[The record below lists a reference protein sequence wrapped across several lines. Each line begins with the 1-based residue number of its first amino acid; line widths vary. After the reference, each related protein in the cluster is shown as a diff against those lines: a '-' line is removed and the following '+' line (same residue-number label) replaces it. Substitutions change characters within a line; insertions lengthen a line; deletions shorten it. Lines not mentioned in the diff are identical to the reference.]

1 MSNKDRAYDVLI
13 LSLDSEIATLQDIEQ
28 DRFNLWSDTG
38 DFIRSNGL
46 IDAYYDYLKDLL
58 EKEEGKKKKDKKDK
72 EKKEKPKSVIYT
84 NEKYQYDFQLH
95 QAYGYLKSY
104 GVFEGVGKKLGKLN
118 K

>member
-1 MSNKDRAYDVLI
+1 MGNKDRAYDALI

-58 EKEEGKKKKDKKDK
+58 EKEEGKKKGDVSHLK
-72 EKKEKPKSVIYT
+72 EEIGYL
-84 NEKYQYDFQLH
+84 EEM
-95 QAYGYLKSY
+95 GYLKD
-104 GVFEGVGKKLGKLN
+104 
-118 K
+118 